1 MKRSLNA
8 VSLVLLFMVTLML
21 LACGKPETDARQAA
35 DAKGASQSAYEVDVI
50 RLAGGDWG
58 YPTPFAHYPR
68 GPGGFKMCLIFDSLL
83 ERDEKGLVLWLAEK
97 YEVSNDGMTYRF
109 TIRKGVRWHDGTP
122 LTAQDVAFSIDYANS
137 HPATWSYIFETVASV
152 ETEADRIVQVRLK
165 TPHAAM
171 LYNIGRT
178 RIIPKHI
185 WEKVDRPKEFTTPEA
200 VIGCGPYRLTHYSKE
215 HGTYRFEAFE
225 AFWGPKPRVRVVEF
239 VPVGEPILAYESG
252 KIDLTRITPDVLP
265 RFEKD
270 PTHKIVQSPAFWG
283 YRLLMNMGDVAC
295 LRLVAVRQALTHA
308 IDRRELV
315 AKVAR
320 GAAVPGSLGILPPD
334 HVMAAKNTRPYP
346 FNPQQ
351 ARILLDQAGCGRT
364 DAHGMRLSPDGQ
376 PLVLDLL
383 CSSREVRM
391 AELIRQQLKTVG
403 IGLTIRSVDG
413 KTRDAQV
420 RGFNYQLAILGHGGW
435 GGDPDYLAS
444 RFAGEPLDQ
453 SASPSRSRLPG
464 FDVPELM
471 PLLKRQQ
478 TEIDPQQRRR
488 LITEIQKMLAEHV
501 PEIPLYYTTG
511 YSVYRPATYDGW
523 MFMFDHHELTH
534 SKLSYLAR
542 SGAGEMRSEIVTQL
556 GK

>member
-1 MKRSLNA
+1 MKRSSIVVLLILLLILM
-8 VSLVLLFMVTLML
+8 LVLLS
-21 LACGKPETDARQAA
+21 CGKPETDAGRAA
-35 DAKGASQSAYEVDVI
+35 DAKGVSRSAYEVDVI

-83 ERDEKGLVLWLAEK
+83 ERDEKGLIPWLAEK
-97 YEVSNDGMTYRF
+97 YEVGDDGKTYRF
-109 TIRKGVRWHDGTP
+109 TIRRGVRWHDGTP
-122 LTAQDVAFSIDYANS
+122 LTAQDVAFSIDYANGR
-137 HPATWSYIFETVASV
+137 PATWSYIFDAVASV
-152 ETEADRIVQVRLK
+152 AIETDRIVRVRLK
-165 TPHAAM
+165 KSHAAM

-185 WEKVDRPKEFTTPEA
+185 WGKVARPKEFTTPEA
-200 VIGCGPYRLTHYSKE
+200 VIGCGPYRLTHYSKA

-225 AFWGPKPRVRVVEF
+225 DFWGPKPRVRVVAY

-252 KIDLTRITPDVLP
+252 QIDLARVTPDVLP
-265 RFEKD
+265 RFQKD
-270 PTHKIVQSPAFWG
+270 PAQKIVQSPGFWG

-295 LRLVAVRQALTHA
+295 LRHVSVRRALAHA

-315 AKVAR
+315 GKVAR

-334 HVMAAKNTRPYP
+334 HVMAAKDTRTCP
-346 FNPQQ
+346 FDPQQ
-351 ARILLDQAGCGRT
+351 ARALLDGAGYGLA

-391 AELIRQQLKTVG
+391 AELIRQRLKAVG

-420 RGFNYQLAILGHGGW
+420 RGLNYQLAILGHGGW
-435 GGDPDYLAS
+435 GSDPDYLAS
-444 RFAGEPLDQ
+444 RFAGEILDQ

-464 FDVPELM
+464 FDAPELV

-478 TEIDPQQRRR
+478 TEIDPEKRRR
-488 LITEIQKMLAEHV
+488 LITEIQKMLAEQV
-501 PEIPLYYTTG
+501 PEIPLFYTTG

-523 MFMFDHHELTH
+523 MFMFDHHEMTH

-542 SGAGEMRSEIVTQL
+542 SGAAKIR
-556 GK
+556 K

>member
-1 MKRSLNA
+1 
-8 VSLVLLFMVTLML
+8 ML
-21 LACGKPETDARQAA
+21 IACGKPETDAGRAA
-35 DAKGASQSAYEVDVI
+35 EAKGTSQSAYEVDVI
-50 RLAGGDWG
+50 RLGGGDWG

-83 ERDEKGLVLWLAEK
+83 ERDEKGLIPWLAET
-97 YEVSNDGMTYRF
+97 YEVGDDGMTYRF
-109 TIRKGVRWHDGTP
+109 TIRQGVRWHDGTP
-122 LTAQDVAFSIDYANS
+122 LTAQDVAFSIDYANGY
-137 HPATWSYIFETVASV
+137 PATWSYIFDAVASV

-165 TPHAAM
+165 APHAAM

-185 WEKVDRPKEFTTPEA
+185 WEKVDRPKEFTSPEA
-200 VIGCGPYRLTHYSKE
+200 VIGCGPYRLTHYSKA
-215 HGTYRFEAFE
+215 HGAYRFEAFE

-239 VPVGEPILAYESG
+239 VPAGEPILAYESG
-252 KIDLTRITPDVLP
+252 EIDLTRVTPDVLP
-265 RFEKD
+265 RFQKD
-270 PTHKIVQSPAFWG
+270 PAHKIVQSPAFWG

-295 LRLVAVRQALTHA
+295 LRRVAVRQALAHA

-315 AKVAR
+315 DKVAR

-334 HVMAAKNTRPYP
+334 HVMAAKDTRPYP

-351 ARILLDQAGCGRT
+351 ARMLLDQAGCQRM
-364 DAHGMRLSPDGQ
+364 DANGMRLSPDGQ
-376 PLVLDLL
+376 PLVLELL

-391 AELIRQQLKTVG
+391 AELIRQRLNDVG

-435 GGDPDYLAS
+435 GSDPDYLAS
-444 RFAGEPLDQ
+444 RFAGESLGQ

-464 FDVPELM
+464 FDAPDLM

-478 TEIDPQQRRR
+478 TEIDPGRRR
-488 LITEIQKMLAEHV
+488 KLIAEIQRMLAEQV
-501 PEIPLYYTTG
+501 PEIPLYYTTA
-511 YSVYRPATYDGW
+511 YNVYRPATYDGW
-523 MFMFDHHELTH
+523 MFMFDHHNLTH
-534 SKLSYLAR
+534 GKLSYLAR
-542 SGAGEMRSEIVTQL
+542 SGAAEMRSEIVSQL

>member
-1 MKRSLNA
+1 MKRSSTA
-8 VSLVLLFMVTLML
+8 VCLSLLILTLML
-21 LACGKPETDARQAA
+21 IACGQSETDTGQAA
-35 DAKGASQSAYEVDVI
+35 DAEGASQSAYEVDVI

-83 ERDEKGLVLWLAEK
+83 ERDEKGLIPWLAEK
-97 YEVSNDGMTYRF
+97 YEVSDDGMTYRF
-109 TIRKGVRWHDGTP
+109 TIRQGVCWHDGTP
-122 LTAQDVAFSIDYANS
+122 LTAQDVAFSIDYANG
-137 HPATWSYIFETVASV
+137 HPATWSYIFEAVASV
-152 ETEADRIVQVRLK
+152 ETETDRIVRVRLNN
-165 TPHAAM
+165 PHAAM

-200 VIGCGPYRLTHYSKE
+200 VIGCGPYRLTHYSKA

-225 AFWGPKPRVRVVEF
+225 DFWGPKPRVRVVEY
-239 VPVGEPILAYESG
+239 VPVSEPILAYESG
-252 KIDLTRITPDVLP
+252 QIDLARVTPDALP
-265 RFEKD
+265 RFQKN
-270 PTHKIVQSPAFWG
+270 PAYKIVQSPAFWG

-295 LRLVAVRQALTHA
+295 LRHVSVRQALAHA
-308 IDRRELV
+308 IDREELV
-315 AKVAR
+315 DKVAR

-334 HVMAAKNTRPYP
+334 HVMAAKDTRPYP

-351 ARILLDQAGCGRT
+351 ARMLLERAGCDRINADGT
-364 DAHGMRLSPDGQ
+364 RLSPDGQ
-376 PLVLDLL
+376 PLVLELL
-383 CSSREVRM
+383 CSGREVRM
-391 AELIRQQLKTVG
+391 AELIRQWLKAVG
-403 IGLTIRSVDG
+403 IKLTIRSVDG

-435 GGDPDYLAS
+435 GGDPDYLAA
-444 RFAGEPLDQ
+444 RFAGGPLDQ

-464 FDVPELM
+464 FDAPELL

-478 TEIDPQQRRR
+478 IEIDSERRRR
-488 LITEIQKMLAEHV
+488 LITEIQKILAEQV
-501 PEIPLYYTTG
+501 PEIPLFYTTAH
-511 YSVYRPATYDGW
+511 SVYRPATYDGW

-542 SGAGEMRSEIVTQL
+542 RGAAEKRSEIVSQAAR
-556 GK
+556 

>member
-1 MKRSLNA
+1 MKRSSSA
-8 VSLVLLFMVTLML
+8 VLLLLLMLTLML
-21 LACGKPETDARQAA
+21 MGCGQPETDAGQAA
-35 DAKGASQSAYEVDVI
+35 GAKGASQDAYEVDVI

-83 ERDEKGLVLWLAEK
+83 ERDEKGLVPWLAEK
-97 YEVSNDGMTYRF
+97 YEVGDDGMTYRF
-109 TIRKGVRWHDGTP
+109 TIRRGVRWHDGTP
-122 LTAQDVAFSIDYANS
+122 LTARDVAFSIEYANG
-137 HPATWSYIFETVASV
+137 HPATWSYIFEAVASV

-185 WEKVDRPKEFTTPEA
+185 WEKVEHPKEFTSREA
-200 VIGCGPYRLTHYSKE
+200 VIGCGPYRLTHYSKA

-225 AFWGPKPRVRVVEF
+225 DFWGPKPRVRVVAF

-252 KIDLTRITPDVLP
+252 QIDLTRLTPDVLP
-265 RFEKD
+265 RFQKD
-270 PTHKIVQSPAFWG
+270 PAHKIVQSPAFWG

-295 LRLVAVRQALTHA
+295 LRHVAVRQALAHA

-315 AKVAR
+315 DKVAR

-334 HVMAAKNTRPYP
+334 HVMAAKDTRSYP

-351 ARILLDQAGCGRT
+351 ARTLLDRAGYGRT

-383 CSSREVRM
+383 CSNREVRM
-391 AELIRQQLKTVG
+391 AELIRQRLKTVG

-435 GGDPDYLAS
+435 GSDPDYLAS
-444 RFAGEPLDQ
+444 RFAGEILDQ

-464 FDVPELM
+464 FDAPELM

-478 TEIDPQQRRR
+478 TEIDPERRRR
-488 LITEIQKMLAEHV
+488 LITEIQKMLAEQV

-511 YSVYRPATYDGW
+511 YSVYRPAAYDGW
-523 MFMFDHHELTH
+523 TFMFDHHELTH

-542 SGAGEMRSEIVTQL
+542 NGAAEMRSEMVSQL